1 MVRIKVPAT
10 TANIGPGF
18 DSLGCALSLYAVVDF
33 EEIESGLMIEGCE
46 PAYQNED
53 NLMVIA
59 YDKTMAKMNLKRK
72 GLHIHF
78 QSDIPISRG
87 LGSSAALLVAGS
99 MAANVLHG
107 SPLNKED
114 LLAVCNDIEG
124 HPDNVAPAIYGGLT
138 ASLVED
144 ELPYSIRYPINEQA
158 CFCVLIPDFQTST
171 HEARKILP
179 TSVDFKDA
187 VFNLSRTAVL
197 CRAFDLWDEKLLNIA
212 LNDRLHQPYRS
223 KLIHEYEKIRQ
234 ICMKHD
240 AIAFFISG
248 SGPTCIALSNDP
260 IFSKRISEE
269 LKQCQYKWL
278 TIDLKADLNGV
289 ESEDIDKC

>member
-10 TANIGPGF
+10 TANMGPGF

-33 EEIESGLMIEGCE
+33 EETELGLVIEGCE
-46 PAYQNED
+46 PAYQNEE

-59 YDKTMAKMNLKRK
+59 YDKTMARMNLKRK
-72 GLHIHF
+72 GLFIHF

-107 SPLNKED
+107 SQLNKED
-114 LLAVCNDIEG
+114 ILSVCNEIEG

-144 ELPYSIRYPINEQA
+144 GQPYSVRYPINDKA

-179 TSVDFKDA
+179 SSIDFKDA
-187 VFNLSRTAVL
+187 VFNISRTAVL
-197 CRAFDLWDEKLLNIA
+197 CRALEVWDEKLLHIA
-212 LNDRLHQPYRS
+212 LNDKLHQPYRS
-223 KLIHEYEKIRQ
+223 QLIHEYEKVRQ
-234 ICMKHD
+234 ICLNQG
-240 AIAFFISG
+240 ASAFFISG
-248 SGPTCIALSNDP
+248 SGPTCIALSSDAE
-260 IFSKRISEE
+260 FSKRINKE
-269 LKQCQYKWL
+269 LKECHHTWQAM
-278 TIDLKADLNGV
+278 DLKANLNGV
-289 ESEDIDKC
+289 ESEDLK

>member
-33 EEIESGLMIEGCE
+33 EETASGLIIDGCE

-53 NLMVIA
+53 NLMVVA
-59 YDKTMAKMNLKRK
+59 YDKAMARMNLKRK
-72 GLHIHF
+72 GLHIRF

-107 SPLNKED
+107 SQLNKED
-114 LLAVCNDIEG
+114 ILSICNEIEG

-144 ELPYSIRYPINEQA
+144 DQPYSVRYPINEQA

-179 TSVDFKDA
+179 ASIDFKDA
-187 VFNLSRTAVL
+187 IFNISRTAVL
-197 CRAFDLWDEKLLNIA
+197 CRALETWDEKLLRIA
-212 LNDRLHQPYRS
+212 LNDKLHQPYRS
-223 KLIHEYEKIRQ
+223 QLIHEYEKVRE
-234 ICMKHD
+234 ICLNQG
-240 AIAFFISG
+240 AAAFFISG
-248 SGPTCIALSNDP
+248 SGPTCIALSSDEN
-260 IFSKRISEE
+260 FSIKISKE
-269 LKQCQYKWL
+269 LKECHHSWQA
-278 TIDLKADLNGV
+278 IDLKADLNGV
-289 ESEDIDKC
+289 ESEDLK

>member
-18 DSLGCALSLYAVVDF
+18 DSLGCALSLYAIVDF
-33 EEIESGLMIEGCE
+33 EETESGLIIDGCE

-59 YDKTMAKMNLKRK
+59 YDKTMARMNLKRK

-107 SPLNKED
+107 ELLSKED
-114 LLAVCNDIEG
+114 ILAVCNEIEG

-144 ELPYSIRYPINEQA
+144 GEPYSVRYPINDQA
-158 CFCVLIPDFQTST
+158 YFCVLIPDFQTST

-179 TSVDFKDA
+179 TSIDFKDA
-187 VFNLSRTAVL
+187 VFNISRTAVL
-197 CRAFDLWDEKLLNIA
+197 CRALEIWDEKLLRIA
-212 LNDRLHQPYRS
+212 LDDKLHQPYRS
-223 KLIHEYEKIRQ
+223 QLIHEYEKVRM
-234 ICMKHD
+234 ICLSHG
-240 AIAFFISG
+240 ASAFFISG
-248 SGPTCIALSNDP
+248 SGPTCIALSSDSN
-260 IFSKRISEE
+260 FSERINEE
-269 LKQCQYKWL
+269 LKKCYHTWQ
-278 TIDLKADLNGV
+278 TMDLKADLNGA
-289 ESEDIDKC
+289 ESEVLK

>member
-10 TANIGPGF
+10 TANLGPGF
-18 DSLGCALSLYAVVDF
+18 DSLGCALSLYATVDF
-33 EEIESGLMIEGCE
+33 EETESGLIIEGCD
-46 PAYQNED
+46 PAYQNEE

-78 QSDIPISRG
+78 HSDIPISRG

-99 MAANVLHG
+99 KAANVLHG
-107 SPLNKED
+107 SPLNDNE
-114 LLAVCNDIEG
+114 LLAVCNEIEG

-138 ASLVED
+138 ASLVEA
-144 ELPYSIRYPINEQA
+144 EVPYSVRYSINEKA

-179 TSVDFKDA
+179 TSIDFKDA
-187 VFNLSRTAVL
+187 VFNISRTAVL
-197 CRAFDLWDEKLLNIA
+197 CRALEIWDEKLLRIA

-223 KLIHEYEKIRQ
+223 QLIDEYDKVRT
-234 ICMKHD
+234 ICLKQG
-240 AIAFFISG
+240 ASAFFISG
-248 SGPTCIALSNDP
+248 SGPTCIALSDDAE
-260 IFSKRISEE
+260 FSKRISKE
-269 LKQCQYKWL
+269 LKECHHDWQA
-278 TIDLKADLNGV
+278 IDLKADLHGV
-289 ESEDIDKC
+289 ESEGFE

>member
-18 DSLGCALSLYAVVDF
+18 DSLGCALSLYAIVDF
-33 EEIESGLMIEGCE
+33 EETESGLIIDGCE

-59 YDKTMAKMNLKRK
+59 YDKTMARMNLKRK

-107 SPLNKED
+107 SQLNKED
-114 LLAVCNDIEG
+114 ILAVCNEIEG

-144 ELPYSIRYPINEQA
+144 EQPYSVRYPINEQA

-179 TSVDFKDA
+179 TSIDFKDA
-187 VFNLSRTAVL
+187 IFNISRTAVL
-197 CRAFDLWDEKLLNIA
+197 CRALETWDEKILRIA
-212 LNDRLHQPYRS
+212 LNDKLHQPYRS
-223 KLIHEYEKIRQ
+223 QLIHEYEKVRE
-234 ICMKHD
+234 ICLNQG
-240 AIAFFISG
+240 AAAFFISG
-248 SGPTCIALSNDP
+248 SGPTCIALSSDEN
-260 IFSKRISEE
+260 FSRKISKE
-269 LKQCQYKWL
+269 LKECHHNWQA
-278 TIDLKADLNGV
+278 IDLKADLNGV
-289 ESEDIDKC
+289 ESEVFK

>member
-33 EEIESGLMIEGCE
+33 EETASGLIIDGCE

-53 NLMVIA
+53 NLMVVA
-59 YDKTMAKMNLKRK
+59 YDKAMARMNLKRK
-72 GLHIHF
+72 GLHIRF

-107 SPLNKED
+107 SQLNKED
-114 LLAVCNDIEG
+114 ILAVCNEIEG

-144 ELPYSIRYPINEQA
+144 EQPYSVRYPINEQA

-179 TSVDFKDA
+179 ASIDVKDA
-187 VFNLSRTAVL
+187 IFNISRTAVL
-197 CRAFDLWDEKLLNIA
+197 CRALETWDEKLLRIA
-212 LNDRLHQPYRS
+212 LNDKLHQPYRS
-223 KLIHEYEKIRQ
+223 QLIHEYEKVRE
-234 ICMKHD
+234 ICLNQG
-240 AIAFFISG
+240 AVAFFISG
-248 SGPTCIALSNDP
+248 SGPTCIALSSDEN
-260 IFSKRISEE
+260 FSIKISKE
-269 LKQCQYKWL
+269 LKECHHSWQA
-278 TIDLKADLNGV
+278 IDLKADLNGV
-289 ESEDIDKC
+289 ESEDLK

>member
-33 EEIESGLMIEGCE
+33 EETESGLIIEGCD
-46 PAYQNED
+46 PAFQNEE
-53 NLMVIA
+53 NLMVVA
-59 YDKTMAKMNLKRK
+59 YDMTMNQLNLKRK

-78 QSDIPISRG
+78 HSDIPISRG

-99 MAANVLHG
+99 MAANSLHG
-107 SPLNKED
+107 NRLSKED
-114 LLAVCNDIEG
+114 ILAVCNKIEG

-144 ELPYSIRYPINEQA
+144 EKPYSVRYSINEKS

-179 TSVDFKDA
+179 ASVDFKEA
-187 VFNLSRTAVL
+187 VFNISRTAVL
-197 CRAFDLWDEKLLNIA
+197 CKALETWDERLLSIA
-212 LNDRLHQPYRS
+212 LNDKLHQPYRS
-223 KLIHEYEKIRQ
+223 QLIHEYEKVRQ
-234 ICMKHD
+234 ICLNHG
-240 AIAFFISG
+240 ASAFFISG
-248 SGPTCIALSNDP
+248 SGPTCIALSSDSK
-260 IFSKRISEE
+260 FSERINEE
-269 LKQCQYKWL
+269 LKNCHHTWQ
-278 TIDLKADLNGV
+278 TMDLKADLNGA
-289 ESEDIDKC
+289 ESEVLK